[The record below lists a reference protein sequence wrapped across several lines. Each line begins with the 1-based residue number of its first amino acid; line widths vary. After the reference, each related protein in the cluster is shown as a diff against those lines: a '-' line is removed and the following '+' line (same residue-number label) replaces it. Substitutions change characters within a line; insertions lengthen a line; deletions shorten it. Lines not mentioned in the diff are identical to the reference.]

1 MFVCIGTHM
10 PFRYRNGEMEGQV
23 MECSCVHFHI
33 CTLHWP
39 EVYYHGGITINVAL
53 IRVAF
58 MCGRHGGA
66 PGDLWN
72 LQVR

>member
-1 MFVCIGTHM
+1 
-10 PFRYRNGEMEGQV
+10 
-23 MECSCVHFHI
+23 MECSCVRFAR
-33 CTLHWP
+33 CTGLRFTIM
-39 EVYYHGGITINVAL
+39 GGITINVAL